1 MQLPQV
7 PMDEGSFNYCF
18 GCGEDNT
25 IGLKLR
31 PVYDGEKVVAT
42 FTPGLMHQGWHNVV
56 HGGIVY
62 SILDEVTA
70 YSTLCAGFYFGVT
83 AKSSIRFR
91 KVTPTNVPLRA
102 SAWPVKISSR
112 LVETHGILET
122 EDGTL
127 LAEVDS
133 TFMVGPRY
141 RKAFIWDMDGVLVD
155 SAHNHY
161 EAWRDTFAA
170 RGITYTEEQFK
181 RFFGAR
187 NDYTIRHVMPH
198 ASEKD
203 IRDIEDEKERRF
215 RDSARR
221 GISLLG
227 GALKLLR
234 IMKKGHFQLALGTSA
249 PLENYRVVAPILG
262 LEEYFDVVVTGD
274 DVTHGKPDPEIY
286 LIAAERLQIEPA
298 HCTVFEDS
306 PLGVESAK
314 QAGMKCVAITNTHPT
329 TALQQADRVI
339 ASLEE
344 IDLIELIRWI

>member
-1 MQLPQV
+1 MQLPEV
-7 PMDEGSFNYCF
+7 PMDEGSLNYCF

-42 FTPGLMHQGWHNVV
+42 FTPNMMHQGWHNVM

-91 KVTPTNVPLRA
+91 NVTPTNVPLRA
-102 SAWPVKISSR
+102 SAWPVKTTSR
-112 LVETHGILET
+112 LVETHGVLET
-122 EDGTL
+122 EDGTV

-155 SAHNHY
+155 SARAHY
-161 EAWRDTFAA
+161 ESWRDTFAA
-170 RGITYTEEQFK
+170 RDIIYTEE
-181 RFFGAR
+181 RFREYFGAR
-187 NDYTIRHVMPH
+187 NDYTIRHVMPR
-198 ASEKD
+198 ATDED
-203 IRDIEDEKERRF
+203 IAAIEEEKERRF
-215 RDSARR
+215 REAARR
-221 GISLLG
+221 GISTLP

-234 IMKKGHFQLALGTSA
+234 IMKDGHFRLALGTSA
-249 PLENYRVVAPILG
+249 PMENYRAVAPALG
-262 LEEYFDVVVTGD
+262 LEEYFEVVVTGD

-286 LIAAERLQIEPA
+286 LIAAERLGIEPA
-298 HCTVFEDS
+298 LCTVFEDS
-306 PLGVESAK
+306 PLGVESARR
-314 QAGMKCVAITNTHPT
+314 AGMKCVAITNTHP
-329 TALQQADRVI
+329 AESLRQADRVVS
-339 ASLEE
+339 SLEE
-344 IDLIELIRWI
+344 IDLIQLIRWI